1 MAVIGLCYC
10 VTLWHISIR
19 TGNISGTKYVLN
31 DFPFR
36 GPALYCST
44 AHDSRMTAAFR
55 PGKSVVFLRYSDGGR
70 KDPARKG
77 QAHPRHFLRLHINF
91 HRGHKTK
98 RDALRPFYFRGFKSP
113 LFKNGI
119 YALDAG
125 AHKGG
130 QHKLLHA
137 EVCALDGIFF
147 AQVVHLI
154 VLVGA
159 LGIIAAA
166 DADGGDAL
174 VNGHIAVGRASGR
187 EIALYAQAFKGGVGA
202 FDHGGVDILGAG
214 RHVAVPLRV
223 PGYGILAP
231 AGRFLVACFLDSFK
245 YPAVQLFQKLL
256 RVGAEVELYR
266 GLGHDGVDAGVVAR
280 VEV

>member
-1 MAVIGLCYC
+1 MAVIVLCYC

-91 HRGHKTK
+91 RRGHKTK

-166 DADGGDAL
+166 DADGG
-174 VNGHIAVGRASGR
+174 N
-187 EIALYAQAFKGGVGA
+187 
-202 FDHGGVDILGAG
+202 
-214 RHVAVPLRV
+214 
-223 PGYGILAP
+223 AP
-231 AGRFLVACFLDSFK
+231 AMITGKLAWMLLLLLTIFALLKRNPGNIRWRKLHIVL
-245 YPAVQLFQKLL
+245 AVSVFIAAIFHT
-256 RVGAEVELYR
+256 VSA
-266 GLGHDGVDAGVVAR
+266 VVF
-280 VEV
+280 